1 MSENINETKQE
12 QKNLFIAMILIV
24 AVLFGFDFIF
34 PSDKKNKIEVAVQ
47 PTIVEVEKQSVN
59 NISSDVNGLNTTD
72 TVSVNS
78 PTQIAF
84 ENDFIAGSMGTNG
97 GSLNALELTTYKQ
110 TTAAD
115 SPNVSLFKP
124 KDYWTALQWHSA
136 SAQMPLSDE
145 VWQVQGDKLTPF
157 SPIKLIYQNQDVKI
171 ERMISVDEAYMF
183 TVSDTITNLKS
194 EPISMALNGQINR
207 RMDTD
212 ALMTSVVH
220 EGFLS
225 LIDGT
230 LEEKDYADVED
241 DNFSDKTTGGWMGIT
256 DKYWQ
261 SVMIFDQNVSD
272 VEVSF
277 MRQGDLYSASFRMP
291 QETIPVG
298 GALTRSTHVF
308 AGAKKLDLINAYEK
322 NLNIPKFDLSIDF
335 GWFYF
340 LTRPFLAFLNWLYAI
355 VGNMGVAILIFA
367 TLIRIAL
374 LPIATKSYESM
385 AKMRKVQPKM
395 KMLQERYK
403 NNRMMLQQEMM
414 NLYKREKINPAG
426 GCLPMLLQIPVF
438 YALYKVLS
446 VSINMR
452 QAPFFGW
459 IHDLSMPDPSSVLT
473 AFGYL
478 DWPIPSI
485 LNIGIWPI
493 LMGLTMWVQ
502 QKLNPAPTDQTQANV
517 FKWMPVIFTF
527 MLGSFASG
535 LVIYWTWSNVLSI
548 AQQKYI
554 MKKVGV

>member
-1 MSENINETKQE
+1 M
-12 QKNLFIAMILIV
+12 V
-24 AVLFGFDFIF
+24 
-34 PSDKKNKIEVAVQ
+34 
-47 PTIVEVEKQSVN
+47 
-59 NISSDVNGLNTTD
+59 
-72 TVSVNS
+72 
-78 PTQIAF
+78 
-84 ENDFIAGSMGTNG
+84 
-97 GSLNALELTTYKQ
+97 
-110 TTAAD
+110 
-115 SPNVSLFKP
+115 
-124 KDYWTALQWHSA
+124 
-136 SAQMPLSDE
+136 
-145 VWQVQGDKLTPF
+145 
-157 SPIKLIYQNQDVKI
+157 
-171 ERMISVDEAYMF
+171 
-183 TVSDTITNLKS
+183 
-194 EPISMALNGQINR
+194 
-207 RMDTD
+207 
-212 ALMTSVVH
+212 
-220 EGFLS
+220 
-225 LIDGT
+225 
-230 LEEKDYADVED
+230 EKDYSDVED

-261 SVMIFDQNVSD
+261 SVMIFDQSLKD
-272 VEVSF
+272 VDVSF
-277 MRQGDLYSASFRMP
+277 VRQEDLYIAAFKTGN
-291 QETIPVG
+291 ETIAAG
-298 GALTRSTHVF
+298 GALTRTTRLF

-322 NLNIPKFDLSIDF
+322 DLSIPKFDLSIDF

-367 TLIRIAL
+367 TLIRIAM

-385 AKMRKVQPKM
+385 AKMRKIQPRM
-395 KMLQERYK
+395 KLLQERYK
-403 NNRMMLQQEMM
+403 NDRMRLQQEMM
-414 NLYKREKINPAG
+414 KLYQTEKINPAG

-459 IHDLSMPDPSSVLT
+459 IHDLSMPDPSSIFT

-478 DWPIPSI
+478 DWPIPAF

-493 LMGLTMWVQ
+493 LMGLTMYVQ
-502 QKLNPAPTDQTQANV
+502 QKLNPAPTDKTQANM

>member
-1 MSENINETKQE
+1 MSTHVKETKQE
-12 QKNLFIAMILIV
+12 QKNLFIAMVLV
-24 AVLFGFDFIF
+24 VVVLFGFDFLF
-34 PSDKKNKIEVAVQ
+34 STKQENTVAVPIEAPTEVVSQATNTASVVADSTVPQ
-47 PTIVEVEKQSVN
+47 PVRDVQNIAVEN
-59 NISSDVNGLNTTD
+59 NFLSGNMTSSGVFD
-72 TVSVNS
+72 
-78 PTQIAF
+78 
-84 ENDFIAGSMGTNG
+84 
-97 GSLNALELTTYKQ
+97 ALSLTTYKQ
-110 TTAAD
+110 TDAQD
-115 SPNVSLFKP
+115 SPNVDLLTP
-124 KDYWTALQWHSA
+124 KSYWVDFAWTATNA
-136 SAQMPLSDE
+136 VMPNQTDG
-145 VWQVQGDKLTPF
+145 WQVIGDKLTSETPMIF
-157 SPIKLIYQNQDVKI
+157 VYENTDVKI
-171 ERMISVDEAYMF
+171 ERTVSLDNAYMF
-183 TVSDTITNLKS
+183 TVSDTLTNRKNA
-194 EPISMALNGQINR
+194 PISVALKGQVHR
-207 RMDTD
+207 H
-212 ALMTSVVH
+212 MTADKLTPSVVH

-225 LIDGT
+225 LIDGK
-230 LEEKDYADVED
+230 LVEKDYSDVED

-261 SVMIFDQNVSD
+261 SVMIFDQALKD
-272 VEVSF
+272 VDVSF
-277 MRQGDLYSASFRMP
+277 NRQDNLYTAGFKTGY
-291 QETIPVG
+291 ETIG
-298 GALTRSTHVF
+298 SGSTLTRTTRLF

-322 NLNIPKFDLSIDF
+322 ELNIPKFDLSIDF

-367 TLIRIAL
+367 TLIRIAM

-385 AKMRKVQPKM
+385 AKMRKFQPKM
-395 KMLQERYK
+395 KLLQERYK
-403 NNRMMLQQEMM
+403 NDRMRLQQEMM
-414 NLYKREKINPAG
+414 KLYQREKINPAG

-459 IHDLSMPDPSSVLT
+459 IHDLSMPDPSSVFT

-478 DWPIPSI
+478 DWPIPSF
-485 LNIGIWPI
+485 LNIGIWPV
-493 LMGLTMWVQ
+493 LMGLTMYVQ
-502 QKLNPAPTDQTQANV
+502 QKLNPAPTDQTQANM